1 MDKQTLRFR
10 VVDRLLIAMAVLPFV
25 GCIVL
30 RILFTPPSSGITVTG
45 PLVYFTIPMPFQPL
59 YISESTVVSAAVVIA
74 ILALSLWLTHGIRV
88 VPNSKRQ
95 IVAEFIVEKA
105 TGLVL
110 GNMGPRF
117 VAFAPFVAGIMALSA
132 LSSLSS
138 LLGLF
143 APTSDLNIVA
153 GWAILVFIL
162 ITYYK
167 LKGGVW
173 NYIKSFGDP
182 LPIFYPF
189 NVFSEVATP
198 LSMTFRHYGNILSG
212 SVIAVLI
219 AAALG
224 GLSSLLAGLVS
235 SSPWITNIPFLQ
247 VGLPAILSLYFDLFS
262 SLLQAFI
269 FAMLTMLN
277 IASGY
282 PEELAEERR
291 KKRAD
296 KRAAR
301 AAKRAEKHNPD
312 TPAS

>member
-1 MDKQTLRFR
+1 MDKKTLRFR
-10 VVDRLLIAMAVLPFV
+10 IVDGLLIAMAILPFI
-25 GCIVL
+25 GCMVL
-30 RILFTPPSSGITVTG
+30 KILFTPAANGIEVKG
-45 PLVYFTIPMPFQPL
+45 PLVYFTFDKMPLQPL
-59 YISESTVVSAAVVIA
+59 YISESTVVSLAVVMA
-74 ILALSLWLTHGIRV
+74 ILALSLWLTHGIRM

-105 TGLVL
+105 TNFVL

-117 VAFAPFVAGIMALSA
+117 VGFSPFIAGIMALSA
-132 LSSLSS
+132 LSSLAS

-153 GWAILVFIL
+153 GWAILVFFL

-173 NYIKSFGDP
+173 NYVKSFGDP
-182 LPIFYPF
+182 IPIFYPF

-198 LSMTFRHYGNILSG
+198 LSMSFRHYGNILSG
-212 SVIAVLI
+212 MVISTLV

-224 GLSSLLAGLVS
+224 GLSSLLLGLVS
-235 SSPWITNIPFLQ
+235 DSHFITSIPLLQ

-282 PEELAEERR
+282 PEDLVEARR
-291 KKRAD
+291 KKREA

-301 AAKRAEKHNPD
+301 GAAEETTTPD
-312 TPAS
+312 HPAA